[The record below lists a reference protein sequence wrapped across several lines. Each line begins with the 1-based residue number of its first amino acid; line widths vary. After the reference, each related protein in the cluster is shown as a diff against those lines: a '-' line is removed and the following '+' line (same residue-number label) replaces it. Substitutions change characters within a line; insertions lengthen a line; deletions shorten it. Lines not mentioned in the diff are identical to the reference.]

1 MKTIKQKFIL
11 DESGS
16 MNVQRDTV
24 ISGFNEQIETMK
36 QEEIS
41 NNISYLVSLTKFNDR
56 VTVVYKDL
64 PLNKILP
71 LTYETYCPN
80 GWTALYD
87 AIGSTIDTAM
97 LGETD
102 TVVTIFTDGQENKSK
117 TWKKVG
123 IKTLI
128 DLRQNENKWGFI
140 YFGANQDAWQEAS
153 SLGMA
158 NAVNYT
164 TSNTGAAIYA
174 MSMCRSAYVTTA
186 NSGTYDVCNLT
197 STVNTDDLV
206 K

>member
-174 MSMCRSAYVTTA
+174 MSMCRSDYVTTE